1 MGILGFGRTVTSR
14 RHQRLWKQ
22 TFRRAG
28 LATLALALV
37 SGVAFYSWK
46 TDLPTRTA
54 NWISD
59 RSVMLSSRAGFR
71 VNEVLVTGRVYTPQ
85 EELLA
90 RLDVTRD
97 DPIFSVALAE
107 AQVKIAE
114 IPWVKSV
121 RVFRHLP
128 NRLAVEIEERTP
140 VALWQDRQKL
150 YAVDADG
157 VVLTGDHLER
167 FRDLPLIV
175 GSDAPR
181 HAGALGVLLAAEPD
195 VAKVF
200 QSALRMGGRRWDLR
214 LENGITVRLPE
225 ENTGLALGKLAAAIR
240 HDRLLQR
247 DIKVVDFRIADK
259 MTVEVVRRDDNGQP
273 HKNNI

>member
-1 MGILGFGRTVTSR
+1 MGILGFRRTVTSR
-14 RHQRLWKQ
+14 RHQRLWNQ

-28 LATLALALV
+28 IATLTLALV

-54 NWISD
+54 NWVSE
-59 RSVMLSSRAGFR
+59 RSIVLSSRVGFR
-71 VNEVLVTGRVYTPQ
+71 VTEVLVTGRIHTSQ
-85 EELLA
+85 EDLLA
-90 RLDVTRD
+90 RLDVTRNA
-97 DPIFSVALAE
+97 PIFSVSLAA
-107 AQVKIAE
+107 AQTKISD
-114 IPWVKSV
+114 IPWIKSA

-128 NRLAVEIEERTP
+128 NRLAVAIEERAP

-157 VVLTGDHLER
+157 IVLTGKNLER

-181 HAGALGVLLAAEPD
+181 HAGELGVLLGAEPD

-240 HDRLLQR
+240 HDRLMQR
-247 DIKVVDFRIADK
+247 DIKVIDFRIADK
-259 MTVEVVRRDDNGQP
+259 MVVEVIRRDENGQP